1 MTARSDFAILQAAQ
15 SSLQS
20 ADDLFRRI
28 IAAQQL
34 GRSSNE
40 LCSVANGTITE
51 FKRLLSLLDGSPPPR
66 KRIRK
71 GPLLNTTEIDPTQFM
86 ERRAFCS
93 TVPSDGLEQKRNREA
108 DVKNLCTQSTGVL
121 EQRLMPSIRRP
132 IYYSSISLNGGNNMA
147 KQLWSYCCSS
157 SSTHGSINCSSLLS
171 YRKQHGSGE
180 GAIAGKHRIRRT
192 IKVPVVGGKAADVP
206 CDDFSWRKYGQKP
219 IKGSPHPRSYYKC
232 SSMRECPAR
241 KHVERCLD
249 DANMLIV
256 TYEGYHSHPRSA
268 LAASAV
274 AVPR

>member
-1 MTARSDFAILQAAQ
+1 MTARTDFAILRAAQ

-20 ADDLFRRI
+20 ADDLFSHI

-86 ERRAFCS
+86 ERRAFCF
-93 TVPSDGLEQKRNREA
+93 TAPSNGLEQKRHREA
-108 DVKNLCTQSTGVL
+108 DVKNPCTQSTGVL
-121 EQRLMPSIRRP
+121 EQRPMPSIRRP

-157 SSTHGSINCSSLLS
+157 SSTQGSINCSSLLS
-171 YRKQHGSGE
+171 YGRQHGSGE

-192 IKVPVVGGKAADVP
+192 IKVPALGGKGADIP

-241 KHVERCLD
+241 KHVERCFD

-256 TYEGYHSHPRSA
+256 TYEGYHSHPRSW
-268 LAASAV
+268 L
-274 AVPR
+274 AVPAVVVPR

>member
-93 TVPSDGLEQKRNREA
+93 TVPSNGLEQKRNREA

-157 SSTHGSINCSSLLS
+157 SPTRGSINCSSLLS
-171 YRKQHGSGE
+171 YRRQHGSGE
-180 GAIAGKHRIRRT
+180 GAIAGCHCSKGRKDTSLIQWRTTGVWVDLSYWCCGFCIHRKHRIRRT
-192 IKVPVVGGKAADVP
+192 IKVPVVGGKVADVP

-219 IKGSPHPRSYYKC
+219 IKGSPHPR
-232 SSMRECPAR
+232 
-241 KHVERCLD
+241 
-249 DANMLIV
+249 
-256 TYEGYHSHPRSA
+256 
-268 LAASAV
+268 
-274 AVPR
+274 